1 MSLEEKRRLEKSTT
15 SLLQKERE
23 KQRRKAKKRLRRKL
37 TVYTIRFLTVMAAML
52 LVAFFVLTI
61 KVIRAKRTTDE
72 PVLRIIEEIVT
83 IEKTKKVIDIPKMEV
98 SLLTPN
104 EYSRPQEALEQVDH
118 IFVHYTANPGT
129 TAMQNRSYFENLGI
143 TGETSAS
150 AHFVIGY
157 EGEIVQCIPTTEI
170 AYAVKENNYNSISI
184 ECCYLAEDGS
194 FTQATYDSLIEL
206 LAFLVGKFDLT
217 SEDILRHYDSNGKLC
232 PLYYANHENKWK
244 ELKRDVERYIE
255 KYGTTEY
262 QPAGEGVRGYIPL
275 DKTSE

>member
-1 MSLEEKRRLEKSTT
+1 MEEKRRLEKSTD

-23 KQRRKAKKRLRRKL
+23 KQRKKARRRFRRKL
-37 TVYTIRFLTVMAAML
+37 TVYTIRFLTVMAVML
-52 LVAFFVLTI
+52 LVAILVLTI
-61 KVIRAKRTTDE
+61 KVIQTKHTTDE
-72 PVLRIIEEIVT
+72 PVLQIIEEIVKV
-83 IEKTKKVIDIPKMEV
+83 EKTKKIVDIPKMEV
-98 SLLTPN
+98 ALLTPN

-157 EGEIVQCIPTTEI
+157 EGEIIQCIPTTEI

-217 SEDILRHYDSNGKLC
+217 SEEILRHYDSNGKLC
-232 PLYYANHENKWK
+232 PLYYANHENEWK
-244 ELKRDVERYIE
+244 QLKKDVDRYIE
-255 KYGTTEY
+255 KNGTTEY